1 MKRFLLVL
9 LTIGLLCSCEDKRTA
24 EWEVTYRIH
33 YPDTTITY
41 TKHFAGVEEGVTCG
55 IGSYRG
61 SNYVWTDDYFSGRR
75 HIVDT
80 SAPVE
85 MVSYRKIEQ

>member
-9 LTIGLLCSCEDKRTA
+9 LTIGLLCSCKSKRTA

-41 TKHFAGVEEGVTCG
+41 TERFAGVEEGVKCSS
-55 IGSYRG
+55 ISFRG
-61 SNYVWTDDYFSGRR
+61 SNYILASDDYHQPIKIAGS
-75 HIVDT
+75 T
-80 SAPVE
+80 APLELVT
-85 MVSYRKIEQ
+85 YRKVE